1 MIDFLH
7 FSYVKKMLI
16 LMISSKIGFH
26 VNQRQKFIH
35 VTYNLIKIIMVYY
48 HEMNYLSNLYF
59 CLSYILSSIFRYN
72 SSTLTPIFIT
82 RVFQECLTYGGE
94 MDYKSYLDFV
104 LALDNRNSPQ
114 GLRYLFQIM
123 DIDNKGYL
131 HPGDLNFFYRV
142 LFIFLFVFSFINIT
156 SVPDLTVLSTFIS
169 IVFITKR

>member
-1 MIDFLH
+1 M
-7 FSYVKKMLI
+7 
-16 LMISSKIGFH
+16 
-26 VNQRQKFIH
+26 
-35 VTYNLIKIIMVYY
+35 
-48 HEMNYLSNLYF
+48 
-59 CLSYILSSIFRYN
+59 IFRYN
-72 SSTLTPIFIT
+72 SSTLTPVFIT

-142 LFIFLFVFSFINIT
+142 NSRN
-156 SVPDLTVLSTFIS
+156 FIS
-169 IVFITKR
+169 IMKFCFFQGNDSNVSDKTFSRNTTI

>member
-1 MIDFLH
+1 MQLDKDHNGL
-7 FSYVKKMLI
+7 
-16 LMISSKIGFH
+16 
-26 VNQRQKFIH
+26 
-35 VTYNLIKIIMVYY
+35 
-48 HEMNYLSNLYF
+48 LSRDELA
-59 CLSYILSSIFRYN
+59 RYN
-72 SSTLTPIFIT
+72 SSTLTPVFIT

-142 LFIFLFVFSFINIT
+142 NFDDKIIEDCFVFSSKGNDSNVSNKT
-156 SVPDLTVLSTFIS
+156 IS
-169 IVFITKR
+169 RNTTI